1 MRFLFKNDDLRK
13 LYTDGAGGKDYSQEV
28 VKAFFRVMGVIKNAA
43 DERDLRQLGSLHYEQ
58 LKGKRQHQHSLRL
71 NRQWRLIVE
80 RQQDAEGR
88 LLWVIDIEDYH

>member
-1 MRFLFKNDDLRK
+1 VRFLFKNDDLRK
-13 LYTDGAGGKDYSQEV
+13 LYVDGVGGKNYSQEV
-28 VKAFFRVMGVIKNAA
+28 VTAFFRVIGVIKNAV
-43 DERDLRQLGSLHYEQ
+43 DERDLRKLKSLHYEQ
-58 LKGKRQHQHSLRL
+58 LKGKRHHQHSLRL